1 MIRSLF
7 GMLTALL
14 LVAFAPA
21 QNLEPYK
28 QKLLGQPIVA
38 QQIVGTS
45 LANLYQNGGAV
56 LVGFAEGEVLL
67 TFINDQLPPDPVQVL
82 TTSWTDAAGV
92 THTVSTPIIAQTPQ
106 GQARAREQHEAAV
119 KWLQD
124 KYPPKPV

>member
-92 THTVSTPIIAQTPQ
+92 VHTVSTPIIAQTPQ

>member
-28 QKLLGQPIVA
+28 QKLGQPIIA
-38 QQIVGTS
+38 QQLVGTS
-45 LANLYQNGGAV
+45 LANLYQNGSV
-56 LVGFAEGEVLL
+56 VFVGFAEGEMLL

-92 THTVSTPIIAQTPQ
+92 THTVSTPVVSQTPQ
-106 GQARAREQHEAAV
+106 AQARAREQHEAAV

-124 KYPPKPV
+124 KYPPRPV

>member
-1 MIRSLF
+1 MIRSIL
-7 GMLTALL
+7 GMLAVLA

-21 QNLEPYK
+21 QNLEPYH
-28 QKLLGQPIVA
+28 QKLGRPIVA
-38 QQIVGTS
+38 QQLVGAS
-45 LANLYQNGGAV
+45 LANYYQGGGIV
-56 LVGFAEGEVLL
+56 FVGYADGEVLL

-82 TTSWTDAAGV
+82 TTSWTDAHGV
-92 THTVSTPIIAQTPQ
+92 VHTVSTPVVAQTPQ